1 MKKKLTNLLLVSAI
15 VILVALMTGTG
26 LAFGQDDSAASS
38 DPATSV
44 ATMKIENPT
53 EEVKVP
59 EVLKHFKEMTYV
71 ESNDKAVLTAELE
84 TCKDYEFR
92 LINLMNNKDLVDER
106 HLVEEELIDVR
117 GLISEYQEQ
126 ISAIEAEEARIE
138 AEEARIEAEEARI
151 EAMRSEKSGEY
162 PVATQVWRYMKEEL
176 GWNDYVCAGVM
187 GNMMAEV
194 GGQTL
199 NLQPYLYGH
208 SGANYY
214 GLCQWSSRYY
224 PSIQGADV
232 DAQLDFLASTVKK
245 ELDTY
250 GYLFRSGLDYE
261 AFCNLTD
268 AEDAAMAFAK
278 AYERCGS
285 GSYGV
290 RQRNAIKAYNYFV
303 E

>member
-15 VILVALMTGTG
+15 VILVALMTVTG

-126 ISAIEAEEARIE
+126 VNAIEAEEARIE
-138 AEEARIEAEEARI
+138 A
-151 EAMRSEKSGEY
+151 MWSEKSGEY

-250 GYLFRSGLDYE
+250 GYLFRNGLDYE

>member
-15 VILVALMTGTG
+15 VILVALMTVTG

-126 ISAIEAEEARIE
+126 VSAIET
-138 AEEARIEAEEARI
+138 EEARI
-151 EAMRSEKSGEY
+151 EAMWSEKSGEY

-208 SGANYY
+208 SSANYY

-290 RQRNAIKAYNYFV
+290 RQTNALKAYNYFV

>member
-15 VILVALMTGTG
+15 VILVALMTVTG

-44 ATMKIENPT
+44 ATMEIENPT

-126 ISAIEAEEARIE
+126 VSAIEAEEARIE
-138 AEEARIEAEEARI
+138 A
-151 EAMRSEKSGEY
+151 MWSEKSGEY
-162 PVATQVWRYMKEEL
+162 PIATQVWRYMKEEL

-290 RQRNAIKAYNYFV
+290 RQSNALKAYNYFV

>member
-15 VILVALMTGTG
+15 VILVALMTVTG

-71 ESNDKAVLTAELE
+71 ESNDEAVLTAELE

-92 LINLMNNKDLVDER
+92 LINLMNNKDFVDER

-126 ISAIEAEEARIE
+126 VSAIEAEEARIE
-138 AEEARIEAEEARI
+138 A
-151 EAMRSEKSGEY
+151 MWSEKSGEY

-290 RQRNAIKAYNYFV
+290 RQRNAINAYNYFV

>member
-15 VILVALMTGTG
+15 VILVALMTVTG
-26 LAFGQDDSAASS
+26 LAYGQDDSAASS

-138 AEEARIEAEEARI
+138 A
-151 EAMRSEKSGEY
+151 MWSEKSGEY

-232 DAQLDFLASTVKK
+232 NAQLDFLASTVKK

>member
-71 ESNDKAVLTAELE
+71 ESNDKAILTAELE

-117 GLISEYQEQ
+117 GLIGEYQEQ
-126 ISAIEAEEARIE
+126 ISAIE

-245 ELDTY
+245 ELNTY

>member
-117 GLISEYQEQ
+117 GLIGEYQEQ

-245 ELDTY
+245 ELNTY

>member
-15 VILVALMTGTG
+15 VILVALMTVTG

-92 LINLMNNKDLVDER
+92 LINLMNNKDLTDER

-117 GLISEYQEQ
+117 NLEAEYQED

-138 AEEARIEAEEARI
+138 A
-151 EAMRSEKSGEY
+151 MWSEKSGEY

-232 DAQLDFLASTVKK
+232 DVQLDFLASTVKK

-250 GYLFRSGLDYE
+250 GYLFRNGLDYE
-261 AFCNLTD
+261 AFCDLTD

-290 RQRNAIKAYNYFV
+290 RQRNAINAYNYFV

>member
-15 VILVALMTGTG
+15 VILVALMTVTG

-44 ATMKIENPT
+44 AAMKIENPT

-84 TCKDYEFR
+84 TCKNYEFR

-106 HLVEEELIDVR
+106 YLVEEELIDVR

-138 AEEARIEAEEARI
+138 A
-151 EAMRSEKSGEY
+151 MWSEKSGEY

-250 GYLFRSGLDYE
+250 GYLFRNGLDYE

-290 RQRNAIKAYNYFV
+290 RQRNAINAYNYFV

>member
-15 VILVALMTGTG
+15 VILVALMTVTG

-106 HLVEEELIDVR
+106 YLVEEELIDVR

-138 AEEARIEAEEARI
+138 A
-151 EAMRSEKSGEY
+151 MWSEKAGSY

-250 GYLFRSGLDYE
+250 GYLFRSGLNYE

>member
-15 VILVALMTGTG
+15 VMLVALMTVTG
-26 LAFGQDDSAASS
+26 FAFGQDDSAASS

-92 LINLMNNKDLVDER
+92 LINLMNNKDLADER
-106 HLVEEELIDVR
+106 HLVEEELMDVR
-117 GLISEYQEQ
+117 NLEAEYQED
-126 ISAIEAEEARIE
+126 INAIEAEEARIE
-138 AEEARIEAEEARI
+138 A
-151 EAMRSEKSGEY
+151 MWSEKAGSY

-199 NLQPYLYGH
+199 SLDPYLYGH

-290 RQRNAIKAYNYFV
+290 RQTNALKAYNYFV

>member
-15 VILVALMTGTG
+15 VILVALMTVTG

-92 LINLMNNKDLVDER
+92 LINMMNNKDLADER
-106 HLVEEELIDVR
+106 HLVEEELMDVR
-117 GLISEYQEQ
+117 NLEAEYQED

-138 AEEARIEAEEARI
+138 A
-151 EAMRSEKSGEY
+151 MWSEKAGSY

-199 NLQPYLYGH
+199 NLDPYLYGH

>member
-15 VILVALMTGTG
+15 VILVALMTVTG

-106 HLVEEELIDVR
+106 YLVEEELIDVR

-138 AEEARIEAEEARI
+138 A
-151 EAMRSEKSGEY
+151 MWSEKSGEY

-290 RQRNAIKAYNYFV
+290 RQRNAINAYNYFV

>member
-15 VILVALMTGTG
+15 VMLVALMTVTG
-26 LAFGQDDSAASS
+26 LAYGQDDSAASS

-92 LINLMNNKDLVDER
+92 LINLMNNKDLADER

-117 GLISEYQEQ
+117 NLEAEYQED
-126 ISAIEAEEARIE
+126 IDAIEAEEARIE
-138 AEEARIEAEEARI
+138 A
-151 EAMRSEKSGEY
+151 MWSEKAGSY

-199 NLQPYLYGH
+199 SLDPYLYGH

-290 RQRNAIKAYNYFV
+290 RQTNALKAYNYFV

>member
-15 VILVALMTGTG
+15 VILVALMTVTG

-126 ISAIEAEEARIE
+126 ISV
-138 AEEARIEAEEARI
+138 IEAEEARI
-151 EAMRSEKSGEY
+151 EAMWSEKSGEY

-290 RQRNAIKAYNYFV
+290 RQRNAINAYNYFV

>member
-15 VILVALMTGTG
+15 VILVALMTVTG

-71 ESNDKAVLTAELE
+71 KSNDKTVLTAELE

-126 ISAIEAEEARIE
+126 VSAIEAEEARIE
-138 AEEARIEAEEARI
+138 A
-151 EAMRSEKSGEY
+151 MWSEKSGEY

-232 DAQLDFLASTVKK
+232 DAQLDFLASTIKK

-290 RQRNAIKAYNYFV
+290 RQTNALKAYNYFI

>member
-15 VILVALMTGTG
+15 VMLVALMTVTG

-117 GLISEYQEQ
+117 GLINEYQEQ
-126 ISAIEAEEARIE
+126 VSE
-138 AEEARIEAEEARI
+138 IEAEEARI
-151 EAMRSEKSGEY
+151 EAMWSEKSGEY

-290 RQRNAIKAYNYFV
+290 RQTNALKAYNYFV

>member
-15 VILVALMTGTG
+15 VILVALMTVTG

-92 LINLMNNKDLVDER
+92 LINLMNNKDLVDEK

-126 ISAIEAEEARIE
+126 VNAIEAEEARIE
-138 AEEARIEAEEARI
+138 A
-151 EAMRSEKSGEY
+151 MWSEKSGEY

>member
-15 VILVALMTGTG
+15 VMLVALMTVTG
-26 LAFGQDDSAASS
+26 FAFGQDDSAASS

-71 ESNDKAVLTAELE
+71 ESNDKTVLTAELE

-126 ISAIEAEEARIE
+126 VSAIEAEEARIE
-138 AEEARIEAEEARI
+138 A
-151 EAMRSEKSGEY
+151 MWSEKSGEY

-250 GYLFRSGLDYE
+250 GYLFRNGLNYE

-290 RQRNAIKAYNYFV
+290 RQINALKAYNYFV

>member
-15 VILVALMTGTG
+15 VILVALMTVTG

-126 ISAIEAEEARIE
+126 VSAIEAEEARIE
-138 AEEARIEAEEARI
+138 A
-151 EAMRSEKSGEY
+151 MWSEKSGEY

-250 GYLFRSGLDYE
+250 GYLFRNGLDYE

-290 RQRNAIKAYNYFV
+290 RQTNALKAYNYFI

>member
-1 MKKKLTNLLLVSAI
+1 MKKKLTNLLLVNAI
-15 VILVALMTGTG
+15 VILVALMTVTG

-138 AEEARIEAEEARI
+138 A
-151 EAMRSEKSGEY
+151 MWSEKSGEY

-214 GLCQWSSRYY
+214 GLCQWSSRYF

-232 DAQLDFLASTVKK
+232 EAQLDFLASTVKQA
-245 ELDTY
+245 LDTY
-250 GYLFRSGLDYE
+250 GYLFKNGLDYE

-290 RQRNAIKAYNYFV
+290 RQTNALKAYNYFV

>member
-15 VILVALMTGTG
+15 VILVALMTVTG

-126 ISAIEAEEARIE
+126 VSAIEAEEARIE
-138 AEEARIEAEEARI
+138 A
-151 EAMRSEKSGEY
+151 MWSEKSGEY

-208 SGANYY
+208 SSANYY

>member
-15 VILVALMTGTG
+15 VILVALMTVTG

-126 ISAIEAEEARIE
+126 VSAIEAEEARIE
-138 AEEARIEAEEARI
+138 A
-151 EAMRSEKSGEY
+151 MWSEKSGEY

-176 GWNDYVCAGVM
+176 DWNDYVCAGVM

-214 GLCQWSSRYY
+214 GLCQWSNRYY

-250 GYLFRSGLDYE
+250 GYLFKSGLDYE

>member
-15 VILVALMTGTG
+15 VILVALMTVTG

-126 ISAIEAEEARIE
+126 ISV
-138 AEEARIEAEEARI
+138 IEAEEARI
-151 EAMRSEKSGEY
+151 EAMWSEKSGEY

-214 GLCQWSSRYY
+214 GLCQWSSRYF
-224 PSIQGADV
+224 PSVQGADV
-232 DAQLDFLASTVKK
+232 DAQLDFLASTVKQA
-245 ELDTY
+245 LDTY

>member
-15 VILVALMTGTG
+15 VILVALMTVTG
-26 LAFGQDDSAASS
+26 LAFGQDGSAASS

-71 ESNDKAVLTAELE
+71 ESNDKDVLTAELE

-92 LINLMNNKDLVDER
+92 LINLMNNKGLVDER

-138 AEEARIEAEEARI
+138 A
-151 EAMRSEKSGEY
+151 MWSEKSGEY

>member
-15 VILVALMTGTG
+15 VILVALMTVTG
-26 LAFGQDDSAASS
+26 LAFGQNDSAASS

-92 LINLMNNKDLVDER
+92 LINLMNNKEFVDER
-106 HLVEEELIDVR
+106 YLVEEELIDVR
-117 GLISEYQEQ
+117 GLANEYQEQ

-138 AEEARIEAEEARI
+138 A
-151 EAMRSEKSGEY
+151 MWSEKSGEY

>member
-15 VILVALMTGTG
+15 VILVALMTVTG

-44 ATMKIENPT
+44 AAMKIENPT

-92 LINLMNNKDLVDER
+92 LINLMNNKDLADER

-117 GLISEYQEQ
+117 SLEAEYQED

-138 AEEARIEAEEARI
+138 A
-151 EAMRSEKSGEY
+151 MWSEKSGSY
-162 PVATQVWRYMKEEL
+162 PVATQVWRYMKEVL

-199 NLQPYLYGH
+199 NLNPYLYGH

-250 GYLFRSGLDYE
+250 GYLLE
-261 AFCNLTD
+261 
-268 AEDAAMAFAK
+268 MA
-278 AYERCGS
+278 
-285 GSYGV
+285 
-290 RQRNAIKAYNYFV
+290 
-303 E
+303 

>member
-15 VILVALMTGTG
+15 VILVALMTVTG

-106 HLVEEELIDVR
+106 YLVEEELIDVR

-138 AEEARIEAEEARI
+138 A
-151 EAMRSEKSGEY
+151 MWSEKSGEY

-250 GYLFRSGLDYE
+250 GYLFRSSLNYE

-290 RQRNAIKAYNYFV
+290 RQRNAINAYNYFV

>member
-1 MKKKLTNLLLVSAI
+1 MKKKLTNLLLVNAI
-15 VILVALMTGTG
+15 VMLVALMTVTG
-26 LAFGQDDSAASS
+26 LAYGQDDSAASS

-71 ESNDKAVLTAELE
+71 ESNDKDVLTAELE

-92 LINLMNNKDLVDER
+92 LINMMNNKDLADER
-106 HLVEEELIDVR
+106 YLVEEELTDVR

-126 ISAIEAEEARIE
+126 VSAIEAEEARIE
-138 AEEARIEAEEARI
+138 A
-151 EAMRSEKSGEY
+151 MWSEKSGEY

-199 NLQPYLYGH
+199 NLNPYLYGH

-250 GYLFRSGLDYE
+250 GYLFRNGLDYE

-290 RQRNAIKAYNYFV
+290 RQTNALKAYNYFV

>member
-15 VILVALMTGTG
+15 VILVALMTVTG

-71 ESNDKAVLTAELE
+71 ESNDKTVLTAELE

-106 HLVEEELIDVR
+106 HLVKEELIDVR

-126 ISAIEAEEARIE
+126 VSAIEAEEARIE
-138 AEEARIEAEEARI
+138 A
-151 EAMRSEKSGEY
+151 MWSEKSGEY

-232 DAQLDFLASTVKK
+232 DAQLDFLASTIKK

-290 RQRNAIKAYNYFV
+290 RQTNALKAYNYFV

>member
-15 VILVALMTGTG
+15 VILVALMTVTG

-106 HLVEEELIDVR
+106 YLVEEELIDVR

-126 ISAIEAEEARIE
+126 INAIEAEEARIE
-138 AEEARIEAEEARI
+138 A
-151 EAMRSEKSGEY
+151 MWSEKSGEY

>member
-15 VILVALMTGTG
+15 VMLVALMTVTG
-26 LAFGQDDSAASS
+26 LAYGQDDSAASS

-92 LINLMNNKDLVDER
+92 LINLMNNKDLADER

-117 GLISEYQEQ
+117 NLEAEYQED
-126 ISAIEAEEARIE
+126 ISAIEVEEV
-138 AEEARIEAEEARI
+138 RI
-151 EAMRSEKSGEY
+151 EAMWSEKAGSY

-199 NLQPYLYGH
+199 NLDPYLYGH

-232 DAQLDFLASTVKK
+232 NAQLDFLASTVKK

-250 GYLFRSGLDYE
+250 GYLFRNGLNYE

-290 RQRNAIKAYNYFV
+290 RQTNSLKAYNYFV

>member
-1 MKKKLTNLLLVSAI
+1 
-15 VILVALMTGTG
+15 
-26 LAFGQDDSAASS
+26 
-38 DPATSV
+38 
-44 ATMKIENPT
+44 
-53 EEVKVP
+53 
-59 EVLKHFKEMTYV
+59 MTYV
-71 ESNDKAVLTAELE
+71 ESDDKDVLTAELE

-92 LINLMNNKDLVDER
+92 LINMMNNKDLVDER

-117 GLISEYQEQ
+117 SLEVKYQED

-138 AEEARIEAEEARI
+138 A
-151 EAMRSEKSGEY
+151 MWSEKTGSY

-199 NLQPYLYGH
+199 NLDPYLYGH

-232 DAQLDFLASTVKK
+232 NAQLDFLASTVKK

-250 GYLFRSGLDYE
+250 GYLFRNGLNYE

-290 RQRNAIKAYNYFV
+290 RQTNALKAYNYFV

>member
-15 VILVALMTGTG
+15 VMLVALMTVTG
-26 LAFGQDDSAASS
+26 FAFGQDDSAASS

-126 ISAIEAEEARIE
+126 VSAIEAEEARIE
-138 AEEARIEAEEARI
+138 A
-151 EAMRSEKSGEY
+151 MWSEKSGEY

-290 RQRNAIKAYNYFV
+290 RQTNALKAYNYFV